1 MPEASVTEVQDGLN
15 YAVVTNDLKM
25 SGTVSFSLTNKDFSL
40 MSNVI
45 LGQLVPTPCHFQS
58 RLKGQTLSGT
68 LLDSRQKERKRQQT
82 TSWLKTPVYK

>member
-1 MPEASVTEVQDGLN
+1 
-15 YAVVTNDLKM
+15 
-25 SGTVSFSLTNKDFSL
+25 

-45 LGQLVPTPCHFQS
+45 LGQLVPTPCHCQS